1 VAAVVVPAVVLV
13 TNPVPVAD
21 LTVVII
27 PPGSAVYTNDL
38 VVYGVNVTNLGPSS
52 VTNAMLTNTLP
63 AGVGFKGLSPSG
75 LAYTNIGGKVVV
87 NLGILTN
94 QAFKNLKLTIQPT
107 NAGVLPF
114 LSVVATNGF
123 LDPNPA
129 NNLASNNITVDS
141 FIYDQLIATNFSAMT
156 YDPQTGL
163 MKQTIR
169 LTNIGT
175 NAVASAR
182 VIVSGL
188 TNWLYNAVGTNNGLP
203 YVVYGATLD
212 TNQAV
217 NLGLEYFVPT
227 RLPITVANSNYTAVG
242 TPVSNLVVPGGTNG
256 TFDITLITNLPSGN
270 ILIEFQS
277 VRGSNYTVLYSD
289 NPSFSTPLAAQPSI
303 VAQANRTQWI
313 DDGPPKTVSSPT
325 NTSSRFYRVL
335 LND

>member
-1 VAAVVVPAVVLV
+1 
-13 TNPVPVAD
+13 
-21 LTVVII
+21 
-27 PPGSAVYTNDL
+27 
-38 VVYGVNVTNLGPSS
+38 
-52 VTNAMLTNTLP
+52 
-63 AGVGFKGLSPSG
+63 
-75 LAYTNIGGKVVV
+75 
-87 NLGILTN
+87 
-94 QAFKNLKLTIQPT
+94 
-107 NAGVLPF
+107 
-114 LSVVATNGF
+114 
-123 LDPNPA
+123 
-129 NNLASNNITVDS
+129 
-141 FIYDQLIATNFSAMT
+141 MT

-175 NAVASAR
+175 NAVAAAR

-242 TPVSNLVVPGGTNG
+242 TAAFNPVVSGGTNG
-256 TFDITLITNLPSGN
+256 TFNITLITNLPSGN

-277 VRGSNYTVLYSD
+277 IRGSNYTVLYSD
-289 NPSFSTPLAAQPSI
+289 DPSFATPLAAQPSI
-303 VAQANRTQWI
+303 VAPANRTQWI

-325 NTSSRFYRVL
+325 NTTSRYYRVL